1 MLSITSH
8 GLHWRNNLFNKT
20 DENSLLN
27 DEDTKLLEKAKGIYV
42 LEYNFIPI
50 YIGKAE
56 ISILKRLEKHNKNH
70 HKGRWDMFSWFVV
83 QETDD
88 KVILK
93 DNLENM
99 ESLCITI
106 MEPRLNGQ
114 TKFKKLGIRM
124 YQK

>member
-1 MLSITSH
+1 MLGIKTH
-8 GLHWRNNLFNKT
+8 GLHWKNNLFHYANE
-20 DENSLLN
+20 DNLFSEEEISLLA
-27 DEDTKLLEKAKGIYV
+27 KAKGIYV

-70 HKGRWDMFSWFVV
+70 HRGRWDMFSWFAV
-83 QETDD
+83 QDTKDNN
-88 KVILK
+88 ILK
-93 DNLENM
+93 DNLEKM

-106 MEPRLNGQ
+106 VEPRLNGQ
-114 TKFKKLGIRM
+114 NKFKKLGTRI